1 VSTVLGI
8 ISTVP
13 SYQSNKCEIIL
24 DKGKKKIITNMTMAI
39 VTNGIYLAGGFRPAY
54 NAKINDGLLDLV
66 MIKDSGSFKFLSS
79 LIDVKMED
87 HSDKQNIIYEQAKTI
102 SIRSLDREVTVS
114 IDGEPI
120 GNLPASFH
128 IHKRILNVLR

>member
-1 VSTVLGI
+1 
-8 ISTVP
+8 
-13 SYQSNKCEIIL
+13 
-24 DKGKKKIITNMTMAI
+24 MAI
-39 VTNGIYLAGGFRPAY
+39 VANGIYLAGDFRPAY